1 MIIRQYD
8 PERDHDEVDLLES
21 EVFSSQ
27 DNLYDEGDGFLEY
40 LRSTEN
46 YVPELELIAED
57 EGGRIIG
64 HILLTPHM
72 LETPFGP
79 TEILYLSPLS
89 VIMDMQRKGIGSAL
103 VRDSIR
109 IAEELG
115 YRAVFLVGEPA
126 FYSRL
131 GFVPAS
137 RYGIS
142 SLEEVPDEV
151 LLCYVI
157 ADDFMESIHE
167 ESDA

>member
-27 DNLYDEGDGFLEY
+27 DNLYDEGDGFLEF
-40 LRSTEN
+40 LRSSDS
-46 YVPELELIAED
+46 YVPELELIAE
-57 EGGRIIG
+57 EGDRIIG
-64 HILLTPHM
+64 HILLTPNM

-103 VRDSIR
+103 VKESIR
-109 IAEELG
+109 IAEDLG

-126 FYSRL
+126 FYSKF

-137 RYGIS
+137 NYGIS

-151 LLCYVI
+151 LLCSVI
-157 ADDFMESIHE
+157 AEDFLDSIHE
-167 ESDA
+167 EADA